1 MIAASIC
8 IYGIFVFPTEEE
20 EDVALGIHTYG
31 PIHSISLICCAFLL
45 IQLLINPNQQLWAK
59 QLVVDNQRSANQLR
73 AGKLSQNQVINLLII

>member
-45 IQLLINPNQQLWAK
+45 IQLLINPNQQL
-59 QLVVDNQRSANQLR
+59 
-73 AGKLSQNQVINLLII
+73 